1 MSKIQNIKSKK
12 LLICH
17 DFTRDLKMYKLNL
30 SQKKLIKKNFK
41 NVKFIDFDPKN
52 KNLRSCEIYWGDLIN
67 KDKLRFFKNLKWIH
81 LGSSGFD
88 KLKEANLKGI
98 ILTNSKGVMTQS
110 VSDTIFSYI
119 FYFSRGIDY
128 INKLREEK
136 KINRKNFDK
145 HFDNIK
151 ILSECNFI
159 IFGNGEISKK
169 FSFMLK
175 NFSNNIKIFSAKK
188 ILNLKKEKISKSQFF
203 KKSDFIINL
212 LPSKIEFFNYFD
224 KSFFKYMNKNSH
236 FINVGRGISV
246 NETDLYQVLK
256 TNRIKGAALD
266 VFKNEPVNSS
276 NIFLDLNNCLVT
288 PHIAGWFNNYW
299 KYETELFQKNLKSYI
314 RGTKLKNIIHKIN

>member
-1 MSKIQNIKSKK
+1 
-12 LLICH
+12 
-17 DFTRDLKMYKLNL
+17 
-30 SQKKLIKKNFK
+30 
-41 NVKFIDFDPKN
+41 
-52 KNLRSCEIYWGDLIN
+52 
-67 KDKLRFFKNLKWIH
+67 
-81 LGSSGFD
+81 
-88 KLKEANLKGI
+88 
-98 ILTNSKGVMTQS
+98 
-110 VSDTIFSYI
+110 
-119 FYFSRGIDY
+119 
-128 INKLREEK
+128 
-136 KINRKNFDK
+136 
-145 HFDNIK
+145 
-151 ILSECNFI
+151 
-159 IFGNGEISKK
+159 
-169 FSFMLK
+169 MLK